1 MKIIIDL
8 QGAQSTG
15 SRNRGIGRYSLSI
28 TKAILENKKEH
39 EVVIV
44 LSSLF
49 LEEIN
54 LIRYE
59 LKDYIEEK
67 N

>member
-28 TKAILENKKEH
+28 TKAILEIKKEH

-54 LIRYE
+54 LVICSEIITNGYVT
-59 LKDYIEEK
+59 
-67 N
+67 

>member
-28 TKAILENKKEH
+28 TKAILEIKKEH

-59 LKDYIEEK
+59 LKD
-67 N
+67 